1 MPVESTRTTGQLD
14 MRSTGKDAEDPDE
27 SEYSPLPGTTQAHCG
42 DRREERG
49 PWKPEE
55 GTKSQRAKVMQLE
68 GVGARFKRRWK
79 RWSRVALLTPVQVD
93 TRAGVGSQQE
103 CFIGSEVDRPLEC
116 G

>member
-1 MPVESTRTTGQLD
+1 MTVNTPPCQARLKPTVGID
-14 MRSTGKDAEDPDE
+14 GK
-27 SEYSPLPGTTQAHCG
+27 
-42 DRREERG
+42 RG
-49 PWKPEE
+49 AVLLLAPWKPEE

-79 RWSRVALLTPVQVD
+79 RWSRVAWLTPVQVD

-116 G
+116 D